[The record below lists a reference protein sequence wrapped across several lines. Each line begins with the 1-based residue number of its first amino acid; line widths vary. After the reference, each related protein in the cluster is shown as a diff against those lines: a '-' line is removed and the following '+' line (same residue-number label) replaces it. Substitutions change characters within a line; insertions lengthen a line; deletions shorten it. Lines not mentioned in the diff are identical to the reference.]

1 MAPPLLRIGT
11 RGSKLALRQ
20 AVELAD
26 RLAKAHPELS
36 APGAIETIVI
46 RTSGDREAERNLADI
61 GGKGLFTKELEEAL
75 LDKRVDLA
83 VHSMKD
89 MPTLLPDG
97 LGIAGHLPRE
107 DQRDALIARDSRTLK
122 DLPPGAQVGTSSIR
136 RKAQLLNLRPDL
148 AIVPFR
154 GNVDTRIARIARGE
168 AEATMLALAGLK
180 RLGREAEV
188 SAIFSIEDILPAPAQ
203 GIIAVEIREADSRA
217 RSLMAAID
225 HRPTAICAAAERA
238 LLAALDGSC
247 RTPIAASAKLDGN
260 RIALDA
266 MVISPDGRV
275 SHRLNRSTTT
285 SRARDLGHELGMEL
299 RDLAGPGFFGPT

>member
-26 RLAKAHPELS
+26 RLAKAHPELA

-75 LDKRVDLA
+75 LDGRVDLA

-89 MPTLLPDG
+89 MPTQTPDG
-97 LGIAGHLPRE
+97 LAIAAHLPRE
-107 DQRDALIARDSRTLK
+107 DSRDALIARDATTLK
-122 DLPPGAQVGTSSIR
+122 DLPPGATVGTSSIR

-148 AIVPFR
+148 TIVPFR
-154 GNVDTRIARIARGE
+154 GNVDTRLARIARGE
-168 AEATMLALAGLK
+168 AAATMLALAGLK
-180 RLGREAEV
+180 RLGREAEA
-188 SAIFSIEDILPAPAQ
+188 SAIFSTDEILPAPAQ
-203 GIIAVEIREADSRA
+203 GIIAIEIREKDVRA
-217 RSLMAAID
+217 RSLLAAID

-247 RTPIAASAKLDGN
+247 RTPIAALARLDGN
-260 RIALDA
+260 HIALDA

-275 SHRLNRSTTT
+275 THRLDRSTTT
-285 SRARDLGHELGMEL
+285 SRARDLGHELGMAL
-299 RDLAGPGFFGPT
+299 RELAGPNFFGTA